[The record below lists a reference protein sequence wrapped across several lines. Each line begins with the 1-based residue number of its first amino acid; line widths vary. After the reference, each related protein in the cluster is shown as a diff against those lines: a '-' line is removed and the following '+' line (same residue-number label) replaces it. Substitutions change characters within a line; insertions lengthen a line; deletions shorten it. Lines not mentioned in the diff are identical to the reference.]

1 MHLNMPM
8 AEYRNLL
15 GTYLR
20 PQRVRVTALASLL
33 IATIGLQLLN
43 PQIIRTFIDTTQAG
57 DTGNTLI
64 FAAAAFILVGFAQS
78 GLNLLTHY
86 LSLNIGWTA
95 TNALRTD
102 LTVHLLRLDMPFH
115 KTHTPGEL
123 IERVDGDVTA
133 LANLFSQFTIRIAAN
148 SLLVLAV
155 LVLLFREDWRAGLG
169 LTIYASLTLFSLAA
183 LQNFGTKR
191 WTAKR
196 QADAEQY
203 GFIEERISGTEDIR
217 AVGAEN
223 HVLHSLYALMRAAL
237 RTGRSASMAD
247 SLSSVITNFLFIA
260 GYGLGLGL
268 GAYLYTQ
275 GSVTIGTAFLIVYYI
290 GMLAAPLEDIRHQ
303 TVDLQQARAS
313 IQRVQSLLNLRPEVQ
328 EAPPLRSCPTNSQT
342 QIASPTLPAGP
353 LSVSFDRVSF
363 LYNDM
368 PTQFQPTEQDND
380 GKSGQADLDHV
391 LTNVSMDV
399 RAGRVLGVLGRTGS
413 GKTTLTRLIFRLY
426 DPTRGTIRLGS
437 RDLRDLTFADLR
449 ARIGMVTQD
458 VQLFQASIRDNI
470 TFFDPQISDQQIHT
484 ALSELEL
491 LDWVASMPDGLNTR
505 LAGGGSGLSAG
516 EAQLL
521 AFARVF
527 LKDPGLIILDEAASR
542 LDPITERLLE
552 RAVDRLLEQ
561 RTGIVIAHR
570 LRTVQRADDILVLEG
585 GRIVEFGPREQL
597 AEDPTTRFYSLL
609 RTGLEEAMA

>member
-20 PQRVRVTALASLL
+20 PQRARVTALAFLL

-43 PQIIRTFIDTTQAG
+43 PQIIRTFIDTTQSG
-57 DTGNTLI
+57 DTGNTLLY
-64 FAAAAFILVGFAQS
+64 AAAAFILVGFAQS

-86 LSLNIGWTA
+86 VSLNIGWTA

-102 LTVHLLRLDMPFH
+102 LTLHLLRLDMPFH

-133 LANLFSQFTIRIAAN
+133 LANLFSQFSIRIAAN

-155 LVLLFREDWRAGLG
+155 LVLLFREDWRAGSG
-169 LTIYASLTLFSLAA
+169 LTVYALLTLFSLAA

-303 TVDLQQARAS
+303 TIDLQQARAS

-328 EAPPLRSCPTNSQT
+328 EATRPTNSQT
-342 QIASPTLPAGP
+342 AIASSNLPPGP
-353 LSVSFDRVSF
+353 ISVGFDRVSF
-363 LYNDM
+363 LYNDIYNDI
-368 PTQFQPTEQDND
+368 PTQFQPTAQDRD
-380 GKSGQADLDHV
+380 GKSDQDDLDHV
-391 LTNVSMDV
+391 LTNVTFDV

-413 GKTTLTRLIFRLY
+413 GKTTLTRLLFRLY
-426 DPTRGTIRLGS
+426 DPTHGTIRLGGH
-437 RDLRDLTFADLR
+437 DLRDLTFADLR

-470 TFFDPQISDQQIHT
+470 AFFDPQITDQQIHT

-491 LDWVASMPDGLNTR
+491 LDWVASMPDGLDTR

-527 LKDPGLIILDEAASR
+527 LKDPGLVILDEAASR
-542 LDPITERLLE
+542 LDPITERRLE
-552 RAVDRLLEQ
+552 RAVGRLLEQ

-597 AEDPTTRFYSLL
+597 AEDPTSRFYSLL
-609 RTGLEEAMA
+609 RTGLEEALA